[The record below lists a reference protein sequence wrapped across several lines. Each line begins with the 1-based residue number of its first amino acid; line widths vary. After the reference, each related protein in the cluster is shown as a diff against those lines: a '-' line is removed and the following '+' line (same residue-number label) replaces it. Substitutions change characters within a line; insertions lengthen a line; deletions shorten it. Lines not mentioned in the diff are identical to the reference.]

1 VADIR
6 YRVTRGDP
14 AADRE
19 RVLDLWARCGFAS
32 GEPARERYDWFYL
45 RNPRGPGRVYLL
57 WQVDELVGALGAGS
71 RRFICGAGEPPLN
84 AAILVDFVVH
94 PAHRSMFPALQL
106 QRFAREEELRET
118 EMIYGLPDVKATP
131 VFRRLGATV
140 EFASGIHVRVLRSGS
155 YASRL
160 LPRVPA
166 ALVQLA
172 CWFVDRARVALVWAM
187 CKARG
192 LRTSWPRE
200 FPESLDSLWQ
210 LTAAQKDLA
219 TGERDRE
226 FLQWRFGSNRDEWQ
240 LLTVSRRS
248 LPIGYFVCRRADNE
262 LQVFDFLVAQRD
274 AATLPLLALSLAAW
288 RLGVKSVRIVFGGVR
303 SVQVEL
309 ARAGFKLRDQR
320 PCFLMQQ
327 NAAGARR
334 LPGEWWLTRA
344 DEDV

>member
-1 VADIR
+1 MAETR

-32 GEPARERYDWFYL
+32 GEQAGERYDWFYL

-57 WQVDELVGALGAGS
+57 WQLDELVGALGAGS

-84 AAILVDFVVH
+84 AAVLVDFVVH

-118 EMIYGLPDVKATP
+118 EMVYGLPDVKATP
-131 VFRRLGATV
+131 VFRRLGATA
-140 EFASGIHVRVLRSGS
+140 EFSSGIHVRVLRSGS

-160 LPRVPA
+160 LPRVPP
-166 ALVQLA
+166 ALVQA
-172 CWFVDRARVALVWAM
+172 VCWVVDRARVALVWAM

-192 LRTSWPRE
+192 LRTTWHRE
-200 FPESLDSLWQ
+200 FPGSVDALWR
-210 LTAAQKDLA
+210 LTAAQTNLA
-219 TGERDRE
+219 TGERDLE
-226 FLQWRFGSNRDEWQ
+226 FLRWRFASNTEEWR
-240 LLTVSRRS
+240 LLTVSRRNS
-248 LPIGYFVCRRADNE
+248 EAGYFVCRREGNE
-262 LQVFDFLVAQRD
+262 LQVFDFLVAHRD

-288 RLGVKSVRIVFGGVR
+288 TLGVKSVRIVFGGFR

-327 NAAGARR
+327 KVAGARR
-334 LPGEWWLTRA
+334 LPDEWWLTRA